1 MVPNTGLRS
10 EAMELQGVA
19 ALVTGGAHRV
29 GKAIALALADAG
41 CDLVL
46 HYNHSVDAAE
56 ATADEVRALGGQ
68 VRLVGADLGDPSR
81 ADEIIDGAGDIAPV
95 RVLVNSA
102 AVFPTDGLVD
112 VESDAWDQTMA
123 VNLRAPVFLT
133 QAMARALPDDLDGA
147 VVNITDW
154 RTARPYPDHFSYT
167 VAKGGIDAFTVAAAE
182 ALAPDI
188 RVNGIALGAILPP
201 AGKDSAYLKEL
212 AQEIPLQRV
221 GGTDPVAAA
230 VLFLLRN
237 HFITGEIIRLD
248 GGAHLR

>member
-1 MVPNTGLRS
+1 
-10 EAMELQGVA
+10 MELQGVA

-29 GKAIALALADAG
+29 GKAIVLALAEAG

-46 HYNHSVDAAE
+46 HYNRSAEAAE
-56 ATADEVRALGGQ
+56 ATAAEVRALGSA
-68 VRLVGADLGDPSR
+68 VRLVGADLADPSR
-81 ADEIIDGAGDIAPV
+81 ADEIIAGAADLAPV

-102 AVFPTDGLVD
+102 AVFPADTVGDVD
-112 VESDAWDQTMA
+112 PVGWDQTMA

-133 QAMARALPDDLDGA
+133 QALARALPNGADGA
-147 VVNITDW
+147 VVNVTDW

-167 VAKGGIDAFTVAAAE
+167 VAKGAIDTFTIAAAD
-182 ALAPDI
+182 ALAPQI
-188 RVNGIALGAILPP
+188 RVNAVALGAILPP

-221 GGTDPVAAA
+221 GGTEPVASA
-230 VLFLLRN
+230 VVFLLRN
-237 HFITGEIIRLD
+237 HFITGEIVRLT